1 MTYFMDQL
9 YIPVILGT
17 GREGRGSEAAAKFV
31 VKQAEAAGISTELID
46 VRDLPS
52 PITARVSMEGFD
64 AGEIGEKMK
73 KADGYIIVAP
83 EYNHSFPG
91 ELKIFLDHFYDEYDR
106 KAVGICATSMGGG
119 GGLRMIESLRIVFGA
134 LNVAV
139 PKRTVQFPH
148 VQEGV
153 DEEKAAKPVQGMLE
167 ELAWFASALKKA
179 RND

>member
-1 MTYFMDQL
+1 MDSL

-17 GREGRGSEAAAKFV
+17 GREGRASEAAAKFV
-31 VKQAEAAGISTELID
+31 LKQAEAAGLETELID
-46 VRDLPS
+46 VKDLPS
-52 PITARVSMEGFD
+52 PTTARVSMENFD

-73 KADGYIIVAP
+73 RADAYIIVSP

-91 ELKIFLDHFYDEYDR
+91 ELKIFIDHFYDEYDK

-148 VQEGV
+148 IQDGV

-167 ELAWFASALKKA
+167 DLTWFAKALKAA
-179 RND
+179 RQ